1 MIGDH
6 RHVNTALLG
15 GNQRSGNVWTGED
28 VRSNADRAGG
38 RVNGAQD
45 EFLCRALGLETDL
58 DATASVALVVSSQ
71 GQHLLADPRDQ
82 CHRQRQWLENSRNH
96 VLQAPKY
103 RWPF

>member
-38 RVNGAQD
+38 RVNGAQY
-45 EFLCRALGLETDL
+45 EFLRRAFGRETDL
-58 DATASVALVVSSQ
+58 DATAPVSVCVSRK
-71 GQHLLADPRDQ
+71 GQRLHAAPGDQ
-82 CHRQRQWLENSRNH
+82 CQHQCQWLEHLRNH